1 MPADEDWPGAKG
13 NMYANTQIY
22 LVLNEDPTYVK
33 SYLPALPS
41 GSASSHQAPGR

>member
-13 NMYANTQIY
+13 NMYANTQIS

-33 SYLPALPS
+33 RYLPAGSS
-41 GSASSHQAPGR
+41 GAARMQLAPGR

>member
-13 NMYANTQIY
+13 NMYANTQIS

-33 SYLPALPS
+33 RYLPA
-41 GSASSHQAPGR
+41 GSSEAASLQLAPGR